1 MEPQQLTLMFEPE
14 AQGATWPR
22 RPPLLWTCW
31 ESKQCDN
38 RTSTREASMPSTFTT
53 GQQLLQDSRTTVI
66 YFDSKPIRKWNKMYQ
81 NRTKYHQ
88 QQAKKQ
94 QPLRELPLL
103 LLHSTNTT
111 TTNLTK
117 QSFCCSLRT
126 TEQSL
131 TLPKSVQQ
139 PI

>member
-1 MEPQQLTLMFEPE
+1 MKLVLQINQAFSYVTIFKRFLITF
-14 AQGATWPR
+14 
-22 RPPLLWTCW
+22 C
-31 ESKQCDN
+31 

-94 QPLRELPLL
+94 QPLRRLPLL
-103 LLHSTNTT
+103 LLHSTNTTTTTTT